1 MNINKIMRS
10 LFSFRSTFV
19 TLTLTRQRLL
29 ILGYASILL
38 PQAFPSLT
46 LTPTKLQAKIL
57 N

>member
-10 LFSFRSTFV
+10 LFSFGSTFV

-29 ILGYASILL
+29 SLGYASILL

-46 LTPTKLQAKIL
+46 FSHTKLQAKI
-57 N
+57 